1 VELLSLGFGKHLS
14 EQTILVYRDTLP
26 REPKLKPRE
35 DAVRDLKLQLRHFV
49 VELLVSNFEALE
61 EVGLHQTDLGSLC
74 LLLLHGPA
82 PAGGLAELTGLTTGA
97 VTGVIDRLEAGGFVR
112 REVDPHDR
120 RKVIVVPD
128 AGRVDS
134 DLFPHFPSLQR
145 ARPREFY
152 DAFSIAELERITD
165 FLARLTAPEE

>member
-1 VELLSLGFGKHLS
+1 
-14 EQTILVYRDTLP
+14 LP
-26 REPKLKPRE
+26 NEPKLTPRE
-35 DAVRDLKLQLRHFV
+35 VAVRDLKLQLRHFV

-82 PAGGLAELTGLTTGA
+82 PAGALAELTGLTTGA
-97 VTGVIDRLEAGGFVR
+97 VTGVIDRLEKGGFVR

-128 AGRVDS
+128 AGRVDRE
-134 DLFPHFPSLQR
+134 LFPHFPSLQR
-145 ARPREFY
+145 ARPQEFY
-152 DAFSIAELERITD
+152 DDFSLVELGRITE
-165 FLARLTAPEE
+165 FLARLTAA